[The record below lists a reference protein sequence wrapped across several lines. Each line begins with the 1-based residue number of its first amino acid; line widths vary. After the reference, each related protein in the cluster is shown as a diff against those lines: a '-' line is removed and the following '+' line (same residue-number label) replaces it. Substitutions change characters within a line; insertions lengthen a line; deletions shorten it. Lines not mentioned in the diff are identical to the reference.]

1 MDEFIP
7 GQRWLS
13 ETQSELGLGVVEAVE
28 GRHVR
33 IAFPATGETRLYA
46 MAEAPLARVELSVG
60 ERIRDRSGQSLR
72 VIGSRASAG
81 LITYD
86 CETLDGQHCAV
97 PESALD
103 DHLQLNRPQQRLFAG
118 RVDAVHWFR
127 LRYQTWLQ
135 GMREAQSPTL
145 GLLGARVAL
154 IPHQLSVAAE
164 VAGREAP
171 RVLLADEVGLG
182 KTIEAGLIV
191 HRLLLTGRAQRVLI
205 VTPEPLLHQ
214 WLVEMRRR
222 FNVRCALF
230 DDVRVDMSGGG
241 NPFQDEQQ
249 VLCSLDVLLASPAIQ
264 RAALAGQWDVLVVD
278 EAHHLGWS
286 PTAVSPEYA
295 LIAALAE
302 RTPSVLLLTATP
314 EQLGRAGHFGRLRL
328 LDPARFHDLAAF
340 EAETAGY
347 APVAQLAVRLLD
359 DQPLTAEDQALLHT
373 LLDHCAESPRA
384 SVIAQLLDRHGTGR
398 VLFRNT
404 RAAIHGFP
412 ARQLLAYP
420 LLPIDQSPQPPF
432 AKGGLA
438 GALSKEGLISAAV
451 EKAQSVSPP
460 VEKAQSVS
468 PAVEKAQSVSP
479 AVEKAQ
485 SVSPPFEKGTSS
497 SPPFEKGGLGGIEDP
512 RLTWLIATLRDLRPA
527 KVLLIC
533 AHASTVLELRE
544 ALRQRAGIH
553 AAVFHEHMD
562 IVERDRAAAYF
573 AAVEDGTQI
582 LLCSEIGSEGRNF
595 QFVHHLVLFDLPLE
609 PDLLEQRIGRLDRI
623 GQTETIRLHVPYLL
637 DTADAVLFRWY
648 AEGLNA
654 FDAICPAA
662 AGVYAQLKPQL
673 LAALDDPNQADALI
687 AAAQQLTTQLNAELA
702 AGRDRLLELH
712 SHHPATAAML
722 AAAITERDRSG
733 AVAEY
738 MQQFWDAFGV
748 EFEAGSGGAVVVR
761 PGTEMLHD
769 TFPHLPEDGLT
780 ATFVRT
786 AALAHEDQEF
796 LTWEHPMVRETME
809 LLTASDLGSAAIA
822 LVRNGRFGQPTL
834 LLELIY
840 IVDCPAPPALHIGRF
855 LPPTVVRRVL
865 NGAGDDMTEEFS
877 SAALDGECLTND
889 LELARSVIASQ
900 LSRLTPLIEHGEV
913 LAQSALGRLKTEA
926 HTQMHTQLDA
936 EVERLMALALVNPT
950 VRPDEIERLR
960 QRRDQIMLALTRVEV
975 RLDALRLVVMI

>member
-1 MDEFIP
+1 MNAFIP

-13 ETQSELGLGVVEAVE
+13 TTQSELGLGVVEAVE

-33 IAFPATGETRLYA
+33 IAFPASGETRLYA
-46 MAEAPLARVELSVG
+46 MAQAPLARVELHVG

-81 LITYD
+81 LITYE
-86 CETLDGQHCAV
+86 CETLDGQTCAV
-97 PESALD
+97 PETALD
-103 DHLQLNRPQQRLFAG
+103 DRLQLNRPQQRLLAG
-118 RVDAVHWFR
+118 RVDAAHWLR
-127 LRYQTWLQ
+127 LRHQTWLQ

-182 KTIEAGLIV
+182 KTIEAGLILQ
-191 HRLLLTGRAQRVLI
+191 RLLLTGQAQRVLI

-214 WLVEMRRR
+214 WLVELRRR
-222 FNVRCALF
+222 FNLRFALF
-230 DDVRVDMSGGG
+230 DDERVDLTFGG

-286 PTAVSPEYA
+286 PTAVSAEYA

-347 APVAQLAVRLLD
+347 APVAQLATRLLD
-359 DQPLTAEDQALLHT
+359 DQPLTAADQTLLQT
-373 LLDHCAESPRA
+373 LLDDSAQLPRA
-384 SVIAQLLDRHGTGR
+384 SVIARLLDRHGTGR

-412 ARQLLAYP
+412 ERQLLAYP
-420 LLPIDQSPQPPF
+420 LP
-432 AKGGLA
+432 
-438 GALSKEGLISAAV
+438 ALTASDAA
-451 EKAQSVSPP
+451 A
-460 VEKAQSVS
+460 
-468 PAVEKAQSVSP
+468 PAS
-479 AVEKAQ
+479 
-485 SVSPPFEKGTSS
+485 FDT
-497 SPPFEKGGLGGIEDP
+497 DP
-512 RLTWLIATLRDLRPA
+512 RLNWLITTLRELRPA

-533 AHASTVLELRE
+533 AHAQTVLELRE

-609 PDLLEQRIGRLDRI
+609 PDVLEQRIGRLDRI
-623 GQTETIRLHVPYLL
+623 GQTETIRLHVPYRVG
-637 DTADAVLFRWY
+637 TADAVLFRWY
-648 AEGLNA
+648 AEGLSA
-654 FDAICPAA
+654 FNAICPAA

-673 LAALDDPNQADALI
+673 LAALADPSLTDGLI
-687 AAAQQLTTQLNAELA
+687 AEAQRLTAQLNAELA

-712 SHHPATAAML
+712 SHHPQR
-722 AAAITERDRSG
+722 AAALIAALEERDASG
-733 AVAEY
+733 EVAAY

-748 EFEAGSGGAVVVR
+748 DFEDGSGSAVVVR

-769 TFPHLPEDGLT
+769 SFPQLPEDGLT
-780 ATFVRT
+780 ATFIRA
-786 AALAHEDQEF
+786 AALAHEDHAF
-796 LTWEHPMVRETME
+796 LTWEHPMVREAME
-809 LLTASDLGSAAIA
+809 LLTASDLGAAAIT

-834 LLELIY
+834 LLELLY
-840 IVDCPAPPALHIGRF
+840 IVECLAPPALHVGRF
-855 LPPTVVRRVL
+855 LPPTVVRLVL
-865 NGAGDDMTEEFS
+865 NAAGEEVTAEF
-877 SAALDGECLTND
+877 APDALDGECLSHNA
-889 LELARSVIASQ
+889 ELVETVITSQ
-900 LSRLTPLIEHGEV
+900 RSRLLPLFEQGER
-913 LAQSALGRLKTEA
+913 LAHAALGALTATAQTEL
-926 HTQMHTQLDA
+926 HTQLGA
-936 EVERLMALALVNPT
+936 EVERLTTLALVNPT
-950 VRPDEIERLR
+950 VRADEIGRL
-960 QRRDQIMLALTRVEV
+960 QHRRAQLTLALTRAEV
-975 RLDALRLVVMI
+975 RLDAVRLVVMM

>member
-1 MDEFIP
+1 MNAFIP

-13 ETQSELGLGVVEAVE
+13 TTQSELGLGVVEAVE

-33 IAFPATGETRLYA
+33 IAFPASGETRLYA
-46 MAEAPLARVELSVG
+46 MAQAPLARVELHVG
-60 ERIRDRSGQSLR
+60 ERLRDRSGQSLR
-72 VIGSRASAG
+72 VIGSRTNAG

-86 CETLDGQHCAV
+86 CETLDGQTCVV
-97 PESALD
+97 PETALD
-103 DHLQLNRPQQRLFAG
+103 DRLQLNRPQQRLLAG
-118 RVDAVHWFR
+118 RVDAAHWLR
-127 LRYQTWLQ
+127 LRHQTWLQ

-182 KTIEAGLIV
+182 KTIEAGLILQ
-191 HRLLLTGRAQRVLI
+191 RLLLTGQAQRVLI

-214 WLVEMRRR
+214 WLVELRRR
-222 FNVRCALF
+222 FNLRFALF
-230 DDVRVDMSGGG
+230 DDERVDLTFGG

-249 VLCSLDVLLASPAIQ
+249 VLCSLNVLLASPAIQ

-286 PTAVSPEYA
+286 PTAVSAEYA

-347 APVAQLAVRLLD
+347 APIAELATRLLD
-359 DQPLTAEDQALLHT
+359 DQPLTAADQTLLQT
-373 LLDHCAESPRA
+373 LLDDGAQLPRA
-384 SVIAQLLDRHGTGR
+384 SVIARLLDRHGTGR

-412 ARQLLAYP
+412 ERQLLAYP
-420 LLPIDQSPQPPF
+420 LSP
-432 AKGGLA
+432 LTD
-438 GALSKEGLISAAV
+438 SDAA
-451 EKAQSVSPP
+451 A
-460 VEKAQSVS
+460 
-468 PAVEKAQSVSP
+468 PASFDTDE
-479 AVEKAQ
+479 
-485 SVSPPFEKGTSS
+485 
-497 SPPFEKGGLGGIEDP
+497 
-512 RLTWLIATLRDLRPA
+512 RLNWLITTLRELRPA

-533 AHASTVLELRE
+533 AHAQTVLELRE

-609 PDLLEQRIGRLDRI
+609 PDVLEQRIGRLDRI
-623 GQTETIRLHVPYLL
+623 GQTETIRLHVPYRLG
-637 DTADAVLFRWY
+637 TADAVLFRWY
-648 AEGLNA
+648 ADGLNA
-654 FDAICPAA
+654 FNAICPAA

-673 LAALDDPNQADALI
+673 LAALADPNLTDGLI
-687 AAAQQLTTQLNAELA
+687 AEAQRLTAQLNAELA

-712 SHHPATAAML
+712 SHHPQR
-722 AAAITERDRSG
+722 AAALIAALEERDASG
-733 AVAEY
+733 EVAAY

-748 EFEAGSGGAVVVR
+748 EFEDGSGSAVVVR

-769 TFPHLPEDGLT
+769 SFPQLPEDGLT
-780 ATFVRT
+780 ATFSRT
-786 AALAHEDQEF
+786 AALAHEDHAF
-796 LTWEHPMVRETME
+796 LTWEHPMVREAME
-809 LLTASDLGSAAIA
+809 LLTASDLGAAAIT

-834 LLELIY
+834 LLELLY
-840 IVDCPAPPALHIGRF
+840 IVECLAPPALHVGRF
-855 LPPTVVRRVL
+855 LPPTVVRLVL
-865 NGAGDDMTEEFS
+865 NAAGEEVTAEF
-877 SAALDGECLTND
+877 APDALDGECLSHNA
-889 LELARSVIASQ
+889 ELVETVITSQ
-900 LSRLTPLIEHGEV
+900 RSRLLPLFEQGER
-913 LAQSALGRLKTEA
+913 LAHAALGALTATAQTEL
-926 HTQMHTQLDA
+926 HTQLGA
-936 EVERLMALALVNPT
+936 EVERLTTLALVNPT
-950 VRPDEIERLR
+950 VRADEIERL
-960 QRRDQIMLALTRVEV
+960 QHRRAQLTLALTRAEV
-975 RLDALRLVVMI
+975 RLDALRLVVMM